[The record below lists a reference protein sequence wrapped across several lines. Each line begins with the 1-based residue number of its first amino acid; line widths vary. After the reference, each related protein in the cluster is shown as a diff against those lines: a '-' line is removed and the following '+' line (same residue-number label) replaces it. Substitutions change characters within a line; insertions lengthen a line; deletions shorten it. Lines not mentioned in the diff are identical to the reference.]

1 VTDTAYQGL
10 RLPALGVIVAD
21 MRDGLALLAARA
33 ERRHFWMMAG
43 IGAVVAAGA
52 VTGLAVHAARSNELI
67 RDRQQT
73 IARVAATGFSDA
85 ELRAMMSDAGPGALR
100 LAARAEQ
107 DGFIDQRP
115 AGWALWDLKVPPAIE
130 IRPADADAAAK
141 LNASIPVDTTYNPVA
156 KQFFIKDAAEKAR
169 ALQCLTAAIYYEAA
183 TEPRAGKEA
192 VAQVVLNRVRH
203 PAYPKSVCGVVFQ
216 GSERYTGCQFSFT
229 CDGSMAR
236 GPARWAWKEAGDVAA
251 RALNGYVMAGV
262 GSATNYHAN
271 YVMPYWSPSLIKVA
285 QYGLHIFYRPAGPA
299 LLNGHYQGGEARF
312 TKVSLIGKPQ
322 PGRPGRSIFGL
333 GGIPGLKT
341 PPPTEFVQASLTA
354 QGRVHAIIAAAG
366 GAYATKAPMHEM
378 IAMRAAMAREAR
390 TNAAAMRLA
399 QAQNLAANP
408 GPPATPRPAAASPQP
423 APGLTPQAGPPA
435 DSAAK
440 PYTDRVAAL
449 AAGT

>member
-1 VTDTAYQGL
+1 
-10 RLPALGVIVAD
+10 
-21 MRDGLALLAARA
+21 
-33 ERRHFWMMAG
+33 MMAG
-43 IGAVVAAGA
+43 IGALVAAGA
-52 VTGLAVHAARSNELI
+52 VAGFAVHAARSNELI

-73 IARVAATGFSDA
+73 IIRAASAGFSDA
-85 ELRAMMSDAGPGALR
+85 ELRSMMSDAGPGALR
-100 LAARAEQ
+100 LAVRAEQ
-107 DGFIDQRP
+107 DGFVDQRP
-115 AGWALWDLKVPPAIE
+115 AGWPQWDLKSAPTIE
-130 IRPADADAAAK
+130 IRPPNGDAAAR

-156 KQFFIKDAAEKAR
+156 KQFFIKDAAEKAQ

-299 LLNGHYQGGEARF
+299 LLNGHYQGGEGRF
-312 TKVSLIGKPQ
+312 TKVDLIGKPQ
-322 PGRPGRSIFGL
+322 PGRSGRSIFGL

-341 PPPTEFVQASLTA
+341 PPPSEFVQASLTP

-390 TNAAAMRLA
+390 TSASATRLA

-408 GPPATPRPAAASPQP
+408 GPPATPRPVAATAQP
-423 APGLTPQAGPPA
+423 APAPQTAPA
-435 DSAAK
+435 VPVDK

-449 AAGT
+449 AAGS